1 MIDPLTRRRL
11 SYRALFFAIG
21 IVLIFVRLL
30 PLDHTPGGLPGPD
43 LTLALTLAWLLRRPE
58 YVPALLI
65 VLVFLLDDILFWRPI
80 GLWALIVLGATEFL
94 RRREQALRDL
104 PFTLEWALVAAVLV
118 VMMTVKRFV
127 LLITMVD
134 QPALGLELFQML
146 MTLAAYPVV
155 VLVSR
160 VAFGLRRA
168 APGEVD
174 AFGHR
179 L

>member
-11 SYRALFFAIG
+11 SYRTLYVCIAL
-21 IVLIFVRLL
+21 VLIFIRLM
-30 PLDHTPGGLPGPD
+30 PINHVPGGLPGPD
-43 LTLALTLAWLLRRPE
+43 LTLALTLAWVLRRPE

-65 VLVFLLDDILFWRPI
+65 VAVFLLEDMLFWRPI
-80 GLWALIVLGATEFL
+80 GLWAVIVLGATEFT
-94 RRREQALRDL
+94 RAREQALRDL
-104 PFTLEWALVAAVLV
+104 PFALEWALVAVLLVAMMLVKRLVLLVVLV
-118 VMMTVKRFV
+118 E
-127 LLITMVD
+127 

-179 L
+179 M

>member
-11 SYRALFFAIG
+11 GYRTLFIGIG

-30 PLDHTPGGLPGPD
+30 PLSHTPGALPGPD
-43 LTLALTLAWLLRRPE
+43 LMLALTLAWVLRRPE

-65 VLVFLLDDILFWRPI
+65 VVVFLLEDILFWRPI
-80 GLWALIVLGATEFL
+80 GLWTLIVLGATEFL
-94 RRREQALRDL
+94 RARENALRDL
-104 PFTLEWALVAAVLV
+104 PFALEWALVAVLLV
-118 VMMTVKRFV
+118 VMMSLKRFMLMIV
-127 LLITMVD
+127 MVE
-134 QPALGLELFQML
+134 QPALGLELFRML

-155 VLVSR
+155 VVVSR
-160 VAFGLRRA
+160 IAFGLRRA

>member
-11 SYRALFFAIG
+11 SHRALFAAIG
-21 IVLIFVRLL
+21 IVLIFIRLM
-30 PLDHTPGGLPGPD
+30 PVNHTPGGLPGPD

-58 YVPALLI
+58 YVPAALI
-65 VLVFLLDDILFWRPI
+65 VLVFLLEDVMFWRPI
-80 GLWALIVLGATEFL
+80 GLWTLIVLGATEFL
-94 RRREQALRDL
+94 RTREQSLRDL
-104 PFTLEWALVAAVLV
+104 PFALEWALV
-118 VMMTVKRFV
+118 TG
-127 LLITMVD
+127 LLIAMVTLKRMILLMTMVE

-146 MTLAAYPVV
+146 MTLVAYPIVV
-155 VLVSR
+155 VVSR

-179 L
+179 M